1 MKIIKDCDICIH
13 DDLTGDDE
21 PCCRCEDSD
30 RFVPAQPYTTEEYI
44 SQLEFDLLEQKK
56 LTDLLFNRCYNLHE
70 RLRKLEKENKK

>member
-1 MKIIKDCDICIH
+1 MLAKECVTCKYAELDATEHPCSICD
-13 DDLTGDDE
+13 DYDRWVSL
-21 PCCRCEDSD
+21 DS
-30 RFVPAQPYTTEEYI
+30 FTPSEYI